1 MASGVLVSM
10 AASPPVAARI
20 GIDTFHFIKGQLFYL
35 CFAVPV
41 LVALSF
47 FPPRL
52 ARRAGLAV
60 FFGALCLMVLALC
73 FGPEIKGAK
82 HPHWTATRNSS
93 TTFGHFGGSGT
104 FVWVDPVA
112 NVACF
117 ALADRE
123 FDEWALS
130 AWPAFGDAVLHEL
143 GR

>member
-1 MASGVLVSM
+1 MRQPTLIARETYAQATSVQFGELEGVVPGLGRY
-10 AASPPVAARI
+10 SPCPW
-20 GIDTFHFIKGQLFYL
+20 
-35 CFAVPV
+35 
-41 LVALSF
+41 
-47 FPPRL
+47 
-52 ARRAGLAV
+52 GL
-60 FFGALCLMVLALC
+60 
-73 FGPEIKGAK
+73 GPEIRGAK